1 METTG
6 LILRKPRLASKI
18 QVYLL
23 LSSSPPTGHDRGIFS
38 SRWFSKASPSFTISR
53 RWLAANLLV
62 VLCHFGAL
70 SCHFLLPYSWP
81 QSTGRIYRKV
91 IIMGSLLEK
100 LVVQLVP
107 RQGWR
112 MAEARHLL
120 DRAEIRY
127 NTLSGPGQNVG

>member
-1 METTG
+1 M
-6 LILRKPRLASKI
+6 
-18 QVYLL
+18 
-23 LSSSPPTGHDRGIFS
+23 
-38 SRWFSKASPSFTISR
+38 
-53 RWLAANLLV
+53 NLLV
-62 VLCHFGAL
+62 VMCHFGAL

-81 QSTGRIYRKV
+81 NSTGRIYRKV

-120 DRAEIRY
+120 DRAGIGY

>member
-1 METTG
+1 
-6 LILRKPRLASKI
+6 
-18 QVYLL
+18 
-23 LSSSPPTGHDRGIFS
+23 
-38 SRWFSKASPSFTISR
+38 
-53 RWLAANLLV
+53 
-62 VLCHFGAL
+62 
-70 SCHFLLPYSWP
+70 
-81 QSTGRIYRKV
+81 
-91 IIMGSLLEK
+91 MGSLLEK